1 MRRTIEFGK
10 IAYYGSRKINAVSVD
25 IELRR
30 LGGVPVFTIDPETK
44 ERVYTGETTEYYEEL
59 SICGSIWNAKK
70 TDIVCGGQCL
80 DEIAKYVKAPLFK
93 EIYRLWKL
101 YHLNGMHAGT
111 EEQDAAIDEWKAQGN
126 EYDYKKVCDY
136 LKEIGLYEVEY
147 NGKPHRYGT
156 GWLHR
161 EIPEDDLKRIKEIIL
176 GEKAA

>member
-25 IELRR
+25 IELR
-30 LGGVPVFTIDPETK
+30 
-44 ERVYTGETTEYYEEL
+44 EREHDGEKYEEF
-59 SICGSIWNAKK
+59 SVCGSIWNAHK
-70 TDIVCGGQCL
+70 TDHVCGGQCL
-80 DEIAKYVKAPLFK
+80 DEIAQYVKAPLFK

-147 NGKPHRYGT
+147 NGKPYRYGT

-176 GEKAA
+176 EEKAA